1 HLIKLFLYVYNSYS
15 YVVVVFNASP
25 TDISFTSPVLRGKV
39 LQLHPVQMMS
49 NDNLVKNSTYDPS
62 SGRFMV
68 PSRTTA
74 VFVEPRNIQE

>member
-1 HLIKLFLYVYNSYS
+1 
-15 YVVVVFNASP
+15 
-25 TDISFTSPVLRGKV
+25 TSPVLRGKV

-68 PSRTTA
+68 PSRTTS